1 MKNLTPE
8 KLIGT
13 GLPEAYADIA
23 PNPDN
28 WTKLV
33 EKFKKIDEEYIGR
46 TSEEFQ
52 SIKSP
57 TLIMIGDS
65 DAIPL
70 EKAVEMFKLLG
81 GGVFGD
87 IVGLPNSQLAVIPGT
102 THAGIME
109 RANWWIPMIKEFLD
123 KPMEVAEPPG

>member
-1 MKNLTPE
+1 MKNS
-8 KLIGT
+8 
-13 GLPEAYADIA
+13 
-23 PNPDN
+23 
-28 WTKLV
+28 
-33 EKFKKIDEEYIGR
+33 KKIDEDYIGR
-46 TSEEFQ
+46 TPEEFQ

-65 DAIPL
+65 DAIPP

-87 IVGLPNSQLAVIPGT
+87 IIGLPNSQLAVIPGT

-109 RANWWIPMIKEFLD
+109 RVD
-123 KPMEVAEPPG
+123 